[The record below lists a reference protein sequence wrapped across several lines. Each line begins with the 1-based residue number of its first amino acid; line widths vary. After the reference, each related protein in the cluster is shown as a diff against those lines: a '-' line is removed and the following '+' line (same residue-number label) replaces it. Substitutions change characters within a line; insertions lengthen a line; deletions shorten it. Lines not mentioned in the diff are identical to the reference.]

1 MFLTLNAHRPI
12 REDSILYATDYTH
25 PIFNAR
31 AMDAQRRLWSLQGQR
46 NTWFCG
52 AYFGAGFH
60 EDGLQAGLAVAEA
73 LGGCRRPWVV
83 ANESGRISIKEAA
96 VDGRERPRSSRSPDG
111 CLRSALFAGHVM
123 HQRTR
128 PKRHRLRYSVFYLA
142 LDLEEAPAVGAALRL
157 FSVNRFNLFSFH
169 ERDHGDG
176 SSLPLLEQVRAKL
189 RAAAL
194 DAGGAIVLMT
204 MPRML
209 GYAFNPLSIYF
220 CYRNDGALAA
230 ILYEVNNTFG
240 QRHSYLIPATAD
252 ADGLVRQESAK
263 SLYVS
268 PFLDTDMSY
277 AFVAAP
283 PKERV
288 AISITARDKE
298 GPVLIARLSANR
310 IPLADRT
317 LLRALLAYPFLTLK
331 VVAAIHWEA
340 LRLWLKGVRLTE
352 RPTQVTGRTTLGRA
366 SPCRRA
372 PDRGCD
378 PCRLLIGPPARSG
391 VRAANSSNPWFDASS
406 RTSTPAT

>member
-1 MFLTLNAHRPI
+1 MEF
-12 REDSILYATDYTH
+12 
-25 PIFNAR
+25 
-31 AMDAQRRLWSLQGQR
+31 
-46 NTWFCG
+46 
-52 AYFGAGFH
+52 
-60 EDGLQAGLAVAEA
+60 
-73 LGGCRRPWVV
+73 
-83 ANESGRISIKEAA
+83 
-96 VDGRERPRSSRSPDG
+96 RSS
-111 CLRSALFAGHVM
+111 LFAGQVV

-142 LDLEEAPAVGAALRL
+142 LDLQEASAVGAALRL

-176 SSLPLLEQVRAKL
+176 SSVPLLEQIRAKL
-189 RAAAL
+189 RAAEL

-209 GYAFNPLSIYF
+209 GYAFNPLSVYF
-220 CYRNDGALAA
+220 CYREDGPLAA

-240 QRHSYLIPATAD
+240 QRHTYLIPATPD
-252 ADGLVRQESAK
+252 ADELVRQESAK

-268 PFLDTDMSY
+268 PFLGTDMSY

-288 AISITARDKE
+288 AISISARDKE
-298 GPVLIARLSANR
+298 GPVLIARLAANR

-340 LRLWLKGVRLTE
+340 LRLWLKGVGLADRPEQTNGQTTIGHALQTRTLLTE
-352 RPTQVTGRTTLGRA
+352 DITHVI
-366 SPCRRA
+366 S
-372 PDRGCD
+372 
-378 PCRLLIGPPARSG
+378 
-391 VRAANSSNPWFDASS
+391 
-406 RTSTPAT
+406 

>member
-1 MFLTLNAHRPI
+1 MA
-12 REDSILYATDYTH
+12 
-25 PIFNAR
+25 
-31 AMDAQRRLWSLQGQR
+31 
-46 NTWFCG
+46 
-52 AYFGAGFH
+52 
-60 EDGLQAGLAVAEA
+60 
-73 LGGCRRPWVV
+73 
-83 ANESGRISIKEAA
+83 
-96 VDGRERPRSSRSPDG
+96 
-111 CLRSALFAGHVM
+111 CLRSALFAGNVV

-128 PKRHRLRYSVFYLA
+128 PRRHRLRYSVFYLA
-142 LDLEEAPAVGAALRL
+142 LDLDEAAAVGAALRL

-176 SSLPLLEQVRAKL
+176 SNLPLLEQVRAKL

-194 DAGGAIVLMT
+194 DASGAIVLMT
-204 MPRML
+204 IPRIL

-263 SLYVS
+263 TLYVS
-268 PFLDTDMSY
+268 PFLGTDMNY

-288 AISITARDKE
+288 AISISARDKE
-298 GPVLIARLSANR
+298 GPVLIARLSASR
-310 IPLADRT
+310 IPLEDRT

-352 RPTQVTGRTTLGRA
+352 RPTQVSGRTTLGRA
-366 SPCRRA
+366 S
-372 PDRGCD
+372 
-378 PCRLLIGPPARSG
+378 RSG
-391 VRAANSSNPWFDASS
+391 ALLTEDVTHVVS
-406 RTSTPAT
+406 